1 MAVGKNSSAKVYGAI
16 TAKGTEPT
24 DADWE
29 ELDHSSKINLNGSKC
44 SVSIVPNTEKGTPAD
59 SDSGMSGVYM
69 TISSDLTLNGT
80 PKDAGAYLISV
91 SITDTQGRTAVKDGC
106 GPQPCQGVGI
116 ADEAAAHAVARV
128 DLDAGGPDPKRRA
141 EDPA

>member
-1 MAVGKNSSAKVYGAI
+1 MADDGQGDPYELHVKLEGSFESAIIGQQNYDSVSSASVGGATSSKNSSAKVYGAI

-59 SDSGMSGVYM
+59 SDSGMSGV
-69 TISSDLTLNGT
+69 T
-80 PKDAGAYLISV
+80 
-91 SITDTQGRTAVKDGC
+91 
-106 GPQPCQGVGI
+106 
-116 ADEAAAHAVARV
+116 
-128 DLDAGGPDPKRRA
+128 
-141 EDPA
+141 